1 MNTDIEKLASSLAVY
16 AVRGDRTE
24 LEKCALGEGLAASL
38 QNVGSQAGTALKDV
52 YSKAQPYLADP
63 YVRNALMGAGAGGL
77 IGLMQPKR
85 KLRNML
91 SYGLVGG
98 LGGAGLTAGVNA
110 MTGKGVVPPAGD
122 VPATVGPA
130 GAALAKASPE
140 VLAAKQERNNSY
152 INPYTANR
160 AGAIAGGAGGFA
172 AGHGI
177 VRNQLLSREAAK
189 NPAEILH
196 RTPAER
202 LPFEAAAAKARIDK
216 FVAKGGPPGP
226 PPVVTPA
233 EVKGA
238 IPHARMTGSQK
249 LLSRGAGAATGV
261 IGAFGGRALG
271 DWGGNV
277 ILRAMYPNAYP

>member
-16 AVRGDRTE
+16 AVHGDRTE

-140 VLAAKQERNNSY
+140 VLAAKQERNNDF
-152 INPYTANR
+152 INPRTMNP

-172 AGHGI
+172 AGRSI
-177 VRNQLLSREAAK
+177 VRNRLLSSEAAK
-189 NPAEILH
+189 NPAEVLN
-196 RTPAER
+196 RAPAER
-202 LPFEAAAAKARIDK
+202 LPLASRAAKQRIENA
-216 FVAKGGPPGP
+216 VQKGQPL
-226 PPVVTPA
+226 PVVTPA

-238 IPHARMTGSQK
+238 IPHARMTGRQK
-249 LLSRGAGAATGV
+249 LLSGGAGAATGV
-261 IGAFGGRALG
+261 LGAFGGRALG
-271 DWGGNV
+271 DWAGNAY
-277 ILRAMYPNAYP
+277 LRAMYPNAYP